1 MHAYWWHDEHI
12 ICAQNLAFPRIADVS
27 SFQENWEV
35 VCHMRL
41 TLNWHEGRHAVDT
54 RLPDF
59 ERIDKEHVW
68 LLLAPGAAII
78 YYCIVFFSG
87 ILFLCVA
94 LRYFFF
100 IPIFNQRY
108 FSHIW
113 KCALSYIVRQ
123 GFDETLEIRDDDK
136 WLNKYNSF
144 IADIADRSS
153 GKISNSFIVSMDKV

>member
-1 MHAYWWHDEHI
+1 MTRRAYHLRAKFGISKNSRCELI
-12 ICAQNLAFPRIADVS
+12 PGKLRSCLP
-27 SFQENWEV
+27 
-35 VCHMRL
+35 
-41 TLNWHEGRHAVDT
+41 HAVNFELT
-54 RLPDF
+54 RGQACSRHPSTRFRTNRQRARLITSGPGSSNY
-59 ERIDKEHVW
+59 
-68 LLLAPGAAII
+68 LLL
-78 YYCIVFFSG
+78 YCIFFRNFVS
-87 ILFLCVA
+87 LCCVEV
-94 LRYFFF
+94 FFF